1 MGFTAD
7 TKVLSLHGYKP
18 LSEIKVGDLL
28 RTPLGTTRVVGYRV
42 DLKEE
47 TFYVTPGFGIVKWK
61 TVLKKDLS
69 WGLVATQGVKDY
81 YMQFGIVDERWRAD
95 PTSEDLF
102 YFSEP
107 NVVYSESL
115 ENKENVVIE
124 TENKV
129 IVTDKCVTG
138 AIMAAATIEELPL
151 ISKEQL
157 ETFYNA
163 NSKFIM

>member
-28 RTPLGTTRVVGYRV
+28 RTPLGITRVVDYRV

-47 TFYVTPGFGIVKWK
+47 SFYVTPNFGVVKWK
-61 TVLKKDLS
+61 TVLKKDLT
-69 WGLVATQGVKDY
+69 WGLVAGKGIKDY
-81 YMQFGIVDERWRAD
+81 YMQFDVLDESWRPD

-102 YFSEP
+102 YFPDSDIVFVDAPETQ
-107 NVVYSESL
+107 
-115 ENKENVVIE
+115 ENVVIE
-124 TENKV
+124 TENKI
-129 IVTDKCVTG
+129 IVTDKCVSG
-138 AIMAAATIEELPL
+138 AIMFAATINELPQ
-151 ISKEQL
+151 ISKDQL